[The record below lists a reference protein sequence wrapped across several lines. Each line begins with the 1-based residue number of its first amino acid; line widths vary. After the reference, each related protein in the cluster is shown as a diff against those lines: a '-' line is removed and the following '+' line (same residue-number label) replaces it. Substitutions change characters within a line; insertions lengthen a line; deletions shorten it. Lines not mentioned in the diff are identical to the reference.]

1 MNRNEGVVIFKK
13 VKNDDDASRSD
24 LLNSD
29 YDPCLCN
36 NSFKNLFGISL
47 INNKLNEADIDG

>member
-47 INNKLNEADIDG
+47 INNKLNLIKL